1 MRIGELAKRA
11 LCDVET
17 IRFYELEKLIDT
29 PNREANGY
37 RFYAE
42 KHLQQLK
49 FIRHCRSLDMGL
61 PDVRKLLQLQSNP
74 ELVCDDINELIDS
87 QITRIHQ
94 KVEALRLLEQQLHTL
109 RDSCHSH
116 EKIRDCGILK
126 NLEQAAKGEDCDCH
140 ADVGQ
145 NSQLSELN

>member
-17 IRFYELEKLIDT
+17 VRFYEHEKLIDT

-37 RFYAE
+37 RFYVD

-61 PDVRKLLQLQSNP
+61 PDVCKLLQLQSAP
-74 ELVCDDINELIDS
+74 ELACDDINDLIDS

-94 KVEALRLLEQQLHTL
+94 KVEALRLLKQQLHTL
-109 RDSCHSH
+109 RDSCDSH
-116 EKIRDCGILK
+116 EKIRNCGILK

-140 ADVGQ
+140 AEAEQ
-145 NSQLSELN
+145 KLHLSSLN